1 MSADDD
7 ESNLKFTKS
16 EMEQRHLI
24 GVIGDKETVTGMLLA
39 GIGNVDGRQRRNFFK
54 VDNSIL
60 CNSQTNNTTIT
71 T

>member
-39 GIGNVDGRQRRNFFK
+39 GIGNVDSRQRRNFFK
-54 VDNSIL
+54 VDNSIH
-60 CNSQTNNTTIT
+60 CNPVTNNTTT
-71 T
+71 